1 MLVVTPRIGFR
12 LGGTARDGTKDGPG
26 RLLGMPSDFDVIDA
40 LRERAAR
47 VERGAAEFLD
57 GQAEPLRQ
65 AAKLVVETLQ
75 GGRTVLTC
83 GNGGSTA
90 LAMHI
95 ETELLARYQSDRRP
109 LPSLFL
115 GVAASTITATANDYA
130 FDDVFARPLEALG
143 REGDLLIALTTSG
156 TSPNVIRALDVAD
169 RAGMRSILVTG
180 ERAPDREGVVALRWP
195 GDGADQVQDG
205 HQLLVHALMDAV
217 EAELGA

>member
-1 MLVVTPRIGFR
+1 
-12 LGGTARDGTKDGPG
+12 
-26 RLLGMPSDFDVIDA
+26 MPSDFDVIDA

-47 VERGAAEFLD
+47 LERGTAAFLD
-57 GQAEPLRQ
+57 AQAGALRE
-65 AAKLVVETLQ
+65 AAVLVVETLRE
-75 GGRTVLTC
+75 GRTVLTC

-115 GVAASTITATANDYA
+115 GAAVSTITATANDYA
-130 FDDVFARPLEALG
+130 FEDVFARPLEALG

-156 TSPNVIRALDVAD
+156 TSPNVVRALETAE
-169 RAGMRSILVTG
+169 RRGLRTILVTG
-180 ERAPDREGVVALRWP
+180 EGAPERPGAVLRWP
-195 GDGADQVQDG
+195 GTGADQVQDG

-217 EAELGA
+217 EAELGST

>member
-1 MLVVTPRIGFR
+1 
-12 LGGTARDGTKDGPG
+12 
-26 RLLGMPSDFDVIDA
+26 MPSDFDVIDA

-47 VERGAAEFLD
+47 LDRATAAFLD
-57 GQAEPLRQ
+57 SQAEPLRE
-65 AAKLVVETLQ
+65 AATSVVDTLRA
-75 GGRTVLTC
+75 GRTVFTC

-109 LPSLFL
+109 LPCLFL
-115 GVAASTITATANDYA
+115 GAAASTITATANDYA
-130 FDDVFARPLEALG
+130 FEDVFARPLEALG

-156 TSPNVIRALDVAD
+156 TSPNVIRALEVAEA
-169 RAGMRSILVTG
+169 RGLQAILVTG
-180 ERAPDREGVVALRWP
+180 DRAPERSGVVLRWP

>member
-1 MLVVTPRIGFR
+1 
-12 LGGTARDGTKDGPG
+12 
-26 RLLGMPSDFDVIDA
+26 MPSNFDVIDA

-47 VERGAAEFLD
+47 LDRAAAAFLD
-57 GQAEPLRQ
+57 GQAEPLRE
-65 AAKLVVETLQ
+65 AATLVVGTLRA
-75 GGRTVLTC
+75 GRTVLTC

-109 LPSLFL
+109 LPCLFL
-115 GVAASTITATANDYA
+115 GAATSTITATANDYA
-130 FDDVFARPLEALG
+130 FEDIFARPLEALA

-156 TSPNVIRALDVAD
+156 TSPNVVRALEVAEE
-169 RAGMRSILVTG
+169 RGMKTVLVTG
-180 ERAPDREGVVALRWP
+180 ERAPERSGVVLRWP